1 MLWSHMV
8 LGVHEH
14 FGQWWLDICVC
25 VRACFDEVIP
35 AEDIKV
41 EISCSSL
48 LDYCLGAA
56 QFICANGMKDLERTG
71 KIWQG

>member
-1 MLWSHMV
+1 M
-8 LGVHEH
+8 
-14 FGQWWLDICVC
+14 C
-25 VRACFDEVIP
+25 VRARFDEVIP